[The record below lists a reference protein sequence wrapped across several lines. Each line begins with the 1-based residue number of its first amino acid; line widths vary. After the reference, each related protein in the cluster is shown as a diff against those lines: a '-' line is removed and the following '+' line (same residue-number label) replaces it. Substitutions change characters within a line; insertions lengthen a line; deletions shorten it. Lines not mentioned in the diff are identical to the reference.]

1 MQAVW
6 CVRVC
11 GVCKPSVCVCV
22 CKPGVFGV
30 FGVLCVCGVCVCVVC
45 KPCLCVCGLHAVFL
59 CVLGG
64 EHAVCVGRG
73 CAGRVV

>member
-22 CKPGVFGV
+22 CKPGV
-30 FGVLCVCGVCVCVVC
+30 LCVCGVC
-45 KPCLCVCGLHAVFL
+45 LCVCV
-59 CVLGG
+59 GG
-64 EHAVCVGRG
+64 CARRVCVGRG
-73 CAGRVV
+73 YADRVV